1 MAVDTD
7 SAYGDTAESTKSLSS
22 SVLAY
27 TYENGRRYHAFR
39 EGEYVLP
46 NDEREQDRLDLLH
59 HIFKLILRGSVVA
72 APIHKHVQRVLD
84 IGTGTGIWAIDFA
97 DEHPAAEVIG
107 IDLSPIQPTWI
118 PPNCM
123 FVVDDAE
130 EDWLYTP
137 GRAFDYIH
145 GRAMGGS
152 ISNWPKLYAQIYKHL
167 KPGCWVEMQ
176 EYETEIVSDDGTLD
190 NAVYVKE
197 WQETVNAASVSFGK
211 EFNVA
216 GRHKQRMIDAGF
228 LDVTDEIHKVLPL
241 PSTKPQ
247 FIHQLTKGI

>member
-1 MAVDTD
+1 MAVDSD

-72 APIHKHVQRVLD
+72 APVHKHVQRVLD

-130 EDWLYTP
+130 ENWLYTP
-137 GRAFDYIH
+137 G
-145 GRAMGGS
+145 
-152 ISNWPKLYAQIYKHL
+152 
-167 KPGCWVEMQ
+167 
-176 EYETEIVSDDGTLD
+176 
-190 NAVYVKE
+190 
-197 WQETVNAASVSFGK
+197 
-211 EFNVA
+211 
-216 GRHKQRMIDAGF
+216 
-228 LDVTDEIHKVLPL
+228 
-241 PSTKPQ
+241 
-247 FIHQLTKGI
+247 